1 MTNETIEKKTAKA
14 VLQKPEH
21 IAIGGESY
29 EIAPPSIATLI
40 LMSEAISEL
49 PSTNIDRD
57 MAFTECLAMAKDC
70 RALGDILAIL
80 ILGARNLETK
90 KKLIKK
96 RLFGLIRKEYEVT
109 IDNKAILAD
118 KILSEMT
125 PEEVSKVMTKALSGM
140 QLAFFL
146 ALTTPKNGCV
156 T

>member
-1 MTNETIEKKTAKA
+1 M
-14 VLQKPEH
+14 LFR
-21 IAIGGESY
+21 S
-29 EIAPPSIATLI
+29 
-40 LMSEAISEL
+40 
-49 PSTNIDRD
+49 
-57 MAFTECLAMAKDC
+57 
-70 RALGDILAIL
+70 LAIL

-146 ALTTPKNGCV
+146 ALTTSLIEVNLLKKTKQNETTASGLS
-156 T
+156 